1 MESRDCRQD
10 QEAALRAGF
19 HPLCSIP
26 ANISIRSSAGRRN
39 LRNLK
44 PFNQRTV
51 DSTCAETLEMPTLSN
66 GLLRTALALKLSQI
80 KLATRSYLRDRTGQ
94 ATGTVS
100 AYAVAAGL
108 YAAAGVFVIAACLV
122 GTTALFRWIE
132 LNYGLFQAFGVI
144 GALLLVA
151 AGICVVVALFSLK
164 RSPPQFPS
172 LASRL
177 RVAIKHNPI
186 HASQT
191 QIAEDTAS
199 AVRSP
204 TLEKVR
210 IRRGA
215 RLQRDDLQISASL
228 ILIATLLCWAAA
240 RRWQQARRIQPKTA
254 APSHR

>member
-1 MESRDCRQD
+1 
-10 QEAALRAGF
+10 
-19 HPLCSIP
+19 
-26 ANISIRSSAGRRN
+26 
-39 LRNLK
+39 
-44 PFNQRTV
+44 
-51 DSTCAETLEMPTLSN
+51 MPTLSN

-94 ATGTVS
+94 ATSTVS

-132 LNYGLFQAFGVI
+132 VNYGLFQAFGII
-144 GALLLVA
+144 GVLLLVA
-151 AGICVVVALFSLK
+151 AGICVVVALFLLR

-191 QIAEDTAS
+191 QIAEDEDTAS
-199 AVRSP
+199 AIRSP

-210 IRRGA
+210 IRRGS

-228 ILIATLLCWAAA
+228 ILIATLLGWAAA
-240 RRWQQARRIQPKTA
+240 RRWQQARIIRPKTA
-254 APSHR
+254 APDHR